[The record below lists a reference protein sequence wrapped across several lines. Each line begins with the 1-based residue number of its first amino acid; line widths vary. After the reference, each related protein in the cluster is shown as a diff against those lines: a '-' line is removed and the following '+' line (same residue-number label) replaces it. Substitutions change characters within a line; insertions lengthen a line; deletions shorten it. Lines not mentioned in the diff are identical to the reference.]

1 MISRDGTAL
10 EPERACMTHVSP
22 SLLLLI
28 ATLSVA
34 APAWAQDAA
43 PPPATPAEAA
53 ATVEPGTPSEAP
65 AEAVEETVSPE
76 EAAFNERAAALG
88 ERVLAVDAQMKD
100 AARLAALNPDAAKA
114 ELDAIQTRFQ
124 AEMDAF
130 IQDFFNF
137 AAQKFVTLPE
147 SEQQVLRTNVENRA
161 GELATLP
168 QAMRD
173 RAEAAALLPPPSQ
186 IAPSPN

>member
-1 MISRDGTAL
+1 MISRDGTAF
-10 EPERACMTHVSP
+10 EPERPCMTQVSP

-34 APAWAQDAA
+34 VPAQAQDAA
-43 PPPATPAEAA
+43 PPAPPAETAPMAEPAA
-53 ATVEPGTPSEAP
+53 PSEPA
-65 AEAVEETVSPE
+65 AEAVEETVSPD

-88 ERVLAVDAQMKD
+88 QRVLAVDTQMKD

-130 IQDFFNF
+130 IQDFFAI
-137 AAQKFVTLPE
+137 AAQKFVALPE
-147 SEQQVLRTNVENRA
+147 NEQAILRINVENRA
-161 GELATLP
+161 GELASLP

-173 RAEAAALLPPPSQ
+173 RAEAAAALPPSSQ
-186 IAPSPN
+186 GR